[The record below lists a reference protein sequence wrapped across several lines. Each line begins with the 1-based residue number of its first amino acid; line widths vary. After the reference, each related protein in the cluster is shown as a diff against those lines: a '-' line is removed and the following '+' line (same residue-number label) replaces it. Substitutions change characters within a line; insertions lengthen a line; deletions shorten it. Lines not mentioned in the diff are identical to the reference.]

1 MNLLKSPLR
10 RTTAALAGAFI
21 GLAGAVAFAA
31 PASAGGDHSSKL
43 TGTADCLEDGGWK
56 VDWTL
61 TPKHVPIDGKI
72 VKVEETPGG
81 SDLKNIVKDAKV
93 ATGGTLTDSQ
103 TFGKDVAEVTL
114 SVKIAWV
121 DENSDPADVGAANVS
136 TTGGNWKPGDDKGG
150 WKPGDDHGGWKPGD
164 DHGGWHP
171 GDHGNVIFD
180 KVEATVKAP
189 EECEQPGQPPTIG
202 EAKPIFEVTCDTMT
216 IGLDNPKN
224 GIELTL
230 RFKTSKGEERVLV
243 IKPGEKKAETF
254 SATPGFS
261 VKLTVEAQGE
271 KSSGTIPFEQ
281 PEGCENGGV
290 GGGGG
295 ENGGGGLP
303 VTGAAAGSI
312 AGGAAVL
319 LIAGGAMF
327 LLARRRKVKFTA

>member
-1 MNLLKSPLR
+1 VNLLKSPLR

-31 PASAGGDHSSKL
+31 PASAGGDHSSEL
-43 TGTADCLEDGGWK
+43 TGTTDCLEDGGWT

-61 TPKHVPIDGKI
+61 TPKHAPIDGKI

-93 ATGGTLTDSQ
+93 PAGGTLTDSQ

-121 DENSDPADVGAANVS
+121 YEESDAADVTAANAT
-136 TTGGNWKPGDDKGG
+136 TTGGDWKPGDDKGG
-150 WKPGDDHGGWKPGD
+150 WKPGDDHGGWQ
-164 DHGGWHP
+164 P
-171 GDHGNVIFD
+171 GDHGNVVFD

-189 EECEQPGQPPTIG
+189 EDCEQPGQPPTIG

-243 IKPGEKKAETF
+243 VKPGEKKAETF

-281 PEGCENGGV
+281 PEGCANGGV
-290 GGGGG
+290 G
-295 ENGGGGLP
+295 GGGGLP

-327 LLARRRKVKFTA
+327 VLARRRKVKFTA